1 MSENELNGDDR
12 ARARV
17 QHRRCFPSCSRRLCC
32 LARSSLAD
40 DVTLRYHVP
49 RCQEL
54 PPSDRAA
61 TEHGPP
67 GPRAVSWFGSDGQ
80 MTYRARWIRAG
91 AAGVLIPIE
100 AISAAHGINGINGMR
115 SPG

>member
-1 MSENELNGDDR
+1 
-12 ARARV
+12 
-17 QHRRCFPSCSRRLCC
+17 
-32 LARSSLAD
+32 
-40 DVTLRYHVP
+40 
-49 RCQEL
+49 
-54 PPSDRAA
+54 
-61 TEHGPP
+61 
-67 GPRAVSWFGSDGQ
+67 